1 MDVQLVWRVR
11 SGQLPEP
18 ARGVYTAPARPCTW
32 LQRVEVARLD
42 ASLDALACQ
51 PTAAVLN
58 RFDDFRQ
65 GRPHILV
72 PFGTTN
78 HSRLAVIHQTR
89 HLGAIDRCYPQGI
102 PSTTPERTVID
113 LAMML
118 SFERL
123 DRLVESE
130 LIHGRIDGERLAERF
145 LSLTRRG
152 LRGSKKL
159 RAILAKRLADGEE
172 VPASVLEALLLR
184 RLRENGLPEPV
195 RSSTFPGGPPRAAG
209 STTDFCPIA
218 SYSRPTAA
226 H

>member
-1 MDVQLVWRVR
+1 MSHPLVMLDDMTDRKLDSELAALSRQRMAFTRQQVLALGGTDDQLVRRVR
-11 SGQLPEP
+11 SGQLLEP
-18 ARGVYTAPARPCTW
+18 ARGIYTDPAHPCTW

-102 PSTTPERTVID
+102 PSTTPE
-113 LAMML
+113 
-118 SFERL
+118 
-123 DRLVESE
+123 
-130 LIHGRIDGERLAERF
+130 
-145 LSLTRRG
+145 
-152 LRGSKKL
+152 
-159 RAILAKRLADGEE
+159 
-172 VPASVLEALLLR
+172 
-184 RLRENGLPEPV
+184 
-195 RSSTFPGGPPRAAG
+195 
-209 STTDFCPIA
+209 
-218 SYSRPTAA
+218 
-226 H
+226 